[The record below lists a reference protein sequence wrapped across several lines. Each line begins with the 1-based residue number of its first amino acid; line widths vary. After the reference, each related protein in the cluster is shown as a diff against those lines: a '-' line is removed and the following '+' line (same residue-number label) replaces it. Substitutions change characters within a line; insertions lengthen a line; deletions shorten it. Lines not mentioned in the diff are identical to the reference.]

1 MSAHPDHPSAR
12 EHAHGNDD
20 APARVIGSVAGFAIV
35 AGSMLGIGIFL
46 VPAEVAGY
54 LQSPWAFLLMWVVGG
69 VLAFAGAVACAEL
82 GAMLPRA
89 GGDYVFQREAFGPS
103 VAFASGWVLFGAI
116 FTGSIAAM
124 GVSLAKF
131 QLPVLLGSAGWET
144 PIWHGVTGAQ
154 LIGVGLI
161 LGVTALNSLGTRL
174 SAGAQTLLTLVPLV
188 VLAGLAVL
196 VVTGWIVPQAAPSA
210 PLTAPREITMGGI
223 VLAYVAVYFAYSGW
237 NSVIYVAGEVRTPG
251 RTLPRALL
259 GGTVVVTALY
269 LLLCAAFLVALG
281 MDGVRSAGEAGT
293 ATAGAIAGD
302 AGRVV
307 VTSLIAMALLAG
319 LNGTVLG
326 GARVLYAM
334 SQGGAFARFA
344 GHISPRT
351 GAPVRALW
359 LQAAWASILVVSGS
373 FEEIISLS
381 SLAMMITGS
390 LTIASLFILRWRFPD
405 RPRPYRAAGYPWL
418 PGLYLLSSA
427 VVIAVMLARAMG
439 DTPRAW
445 FPLLGLAILAA
456 AYATHRLW
464 SHRQG
469 HAAVMLAATATAA
482 GFLVVRGA
490 NAEPAPRPT
499 PAAALDELAA
509 AAARAKGSPTSEA
522 ARRLYDLVACRPG
535 GLTERRPPV
544 SGYADY
550 CRGLREVLSDYRQR
564 VRRPATPWLAAR
576 RPKDLPPTV
585 LYPFAGA
592 DLAASL
598 LVFPDAHRYAHVSLE
613 AGGPPTP
620 LEELAPRARG
630 AALLRTLDAARELL
644 DAGSGARP
652 EPGDAPDGRLT
663 GLRGILP
670 LTLITLAAFDGEV
683 VSLRYFQLGES
694 GRAEYLPDALPA
706 AAESPLSPRWAN
718 FELAFQLPGDR
729 TVRILQYVAANLHD
743 SRLART
749 EEAGTLTWVR
759 ALGQVGVVT
768 KASSYLL
775 WGEGFAKV
783 RELIREQGVWL
794 VTDASGPPPSD
805 LPARDWDVAG
815 YGSFRCDALNWHAKG
830 GRWAAVN
837 DALAAWFED
846 NARPAPPF
854 PFGYLDCQGHRSLLI
869 ARHR

>member
-1 MSAHPDHPSAR
+1 MSPQVDPAATHGAAQSA
-12 EHAHGNDD
+12 
-20 APARVIGSVAGFAIV
+20 APPRVIGSVAGFAIV

-54 LQSPWAFLLMWVVGG
+54 LQAPWAFLLMWAVGG
-69 VLAFAGAVACAEL
+69 LLAFAGAVACAEL
-82 GAMLPRA
+82 GAMLPHA

-103 VAFASGWVLFGAI
+103 AAFASGWVLFGAI

-131 QLPVLLGSAGWET
+131 QLPVLLGSAGWEA
-144 PIWHGVTGAQ
+144 PVWGGVTGVQ

-161 LGVTALNSLGTRL
+161 LAVTLLNSLGTRL

-196 VVTGWIVPQAAPSA
+196 VVTGVLEPHAAPAA
-210 PLTAPREITMGGI
+210 PMTTPREITLGGV

-237 NSVIYVAGEVRTPG
+237 NSVIYVAGEVRAPG

-334 SQGGAFARFA
+334 SKGGAFVRFA
-344 GHISPRT
+344 GELSPRT
-351 GAPVRALW
+351 GAPARALW
-359 LQAAWASILVVSGS
+359 LQAGWASILVLSGS

-390 LTIASLFILRWRFPD
+390 LTIASLFVLRWRFPD

-427 VVIAVMLARAMG
+427 VVIAVMLGRAMG

-445 FPLLGLAILAA
+445 FPLLGLGILATA
-456 AYATHRLW
+456 FATHRLW
-464 SHRQG
+464 SHRQA
-469 HAAVMLAATATAA
+469 HAALMLAAGVAAA

-499 PAAALDELAA
+499 PAATLDDLAA
-509 AAARAKGSPTSEA
+509 ASVRAKDSPTSQA
-522 ARRLYDLVACRPG
+522 AKRLYDLVACRPG
-535 GLTERRPPV
+535 GLTDRRPPV
-544 SGYADY
+544 AHYAAY
-550 CRGLREVLSDYRQR
+550 CQGLRQLLASYDAR
-564 VRRPATPWLAAR
+564 VRRPASAWFAER
-576 RPKDLPPTV
+576 RPTGLPPTV

-592 DLAASL
+592 DLAGSL
-598 LVFPDAHRYAHVSLE
+598 LVFPDARLYAHVSLE

-620 LEELAPRARG
+620 LEELPPDARG
-630 AALLRTLDAARELL
+630 DALLRTLDAARELL

-683 VSLRYFQLGES
+683 VSLRYFRLGED
-694 GRAEYLPDALPA
+694 GAPQYLPDDLRGA
-706 AAESPLSPRWAN
+706 ATAPLDDRWAN

-729 TVRILQYVAANLHD
+729 TVRVLQYVATNLHD
-743 SRLART
+743 SRLARP
-749 EEAGTLTWVR
+749 EAAPAR
-759 ALGQVGVVT
+759 AWLHGLGQLGVVT
-768 KASSYLL
+768 KAASYLL
-775 WGEGFAKV
+775 WGEGFATARELV
-783 RELIREQGVWL
+783 REQAVWL
-794 VTDASGPPPSD
+794 VTDASGLPPSD
-805 LPARDWDVAG
+805 LSPRDWDVAG
-815 YGSFRCDALNWHAKG
+815 YGDFRCDALNWHAKG

-837 DALAAWFED
+837 DALAAWFQR
-846 NARPAPPF
+846 NAQPAPPF

-869 ARHR
+869 ARRR